1 MDPAQ
6 LARIQAENAE
16 LRQKVAK
23 AREERDAAILLC
35 RQYHEQ
41 MLENSHVFGLL
52 SFVFDGKPGT
62 GAPAPPAAA
71 AAAAQQQNMQE

>member
-41 MLENSHVFGLL
+41 MLQNSHVFGLL
-52 SFVFDGKPGT
+52 SLVFEEEPGT
-62 GAPAPPAAA
+62 AAQGP
-71 AAAAQQQNMQE
+71 AAAAQQQDMQE